1 MGRKEGEMI
10 GIEITDDD
18 EKIEETTREID
29 ERGEKGEKGKKDERE
44 ERGFIGVEIDS
55 DEGEEEESDEGEEEE
70 EKGEEEEEKGE
81 EEEEKGAKEEKGKKG
96 DKKEK
101 AEGKKETRKAERT
114 QDEEEERAVGESWF
128 RDLMLGHIR
137 MPFDPSWKF
146 VIFIVFIFFVYI
158 TNHIE
163 MESRMRRI
171 SDLTRAIKELK
182 YEHITTQSELMNMS
196 RQSEVLRRAEAENL
210 GLHELTEPPRIVER

>member
-1 MGRKEGEMI
+1 MI

-29 ERGEKGEKGKKDERE
+29 EREEKGKREEGKKDDRD

-55 DEGEEEESDEGEEEE
+55 DEGEEEESDEGEDE
-70 EKGEEEEEKGE
+70 GEEEGEKG
-81 EEEEKGAKEEKGKKG
+81 EEKGAKEEKGKKG

-101 AEGKKETRKAERT
+101 AEGKRETRKAERT

>member
-1 MGRKEGEMI
+1 MGRQEGEMI

-29 ERGEKGEKGKKDERE
+29 EREEKGKREEGKKDDRD

-55 DEGEEEESDEGEEEE
+55 DEGEEEESDEGEDE
-70 EKGEEEEEKGE
+70 GEEEGEKG
-81 EEEEKGAKEEKGKKG
+81 EEKGAKEEKGKKG

-101 AEGKKETRKAERT
+101 AEGKRETRKAERT

>member
-29 ERGEKGEKGKKDERE
+29 EREEKGKREEGKKDDRD

-55 DEGEEEESDEGEEEE
+55 DEGEEEESDEGEDE
-70 EKGEEEEEKGE
+70 GEEEGEKG
-81 EEEEKGAKEEKGKKG
+81 EEKGAKEEKGKKG

-101 AEGKKETRKAERT
+101 AEGKRETRKAERT